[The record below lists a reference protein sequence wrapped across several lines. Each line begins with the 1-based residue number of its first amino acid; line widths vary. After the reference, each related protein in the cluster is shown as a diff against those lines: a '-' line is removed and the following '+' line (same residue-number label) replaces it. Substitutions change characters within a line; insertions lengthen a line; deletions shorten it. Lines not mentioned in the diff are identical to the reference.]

1 MKRELKQGLTM
12 AALAMLVV
20 TAVTLYRR
28 RRWESSPKETAEG
41 KVLACRPGTD
51 GEGRGNYTTEYAFKD
66 AAGVDW
72 KLSTTRI
79 GYCLPAG
86 SALTVEWLQGR
97 PDTAQARE
105 KK

>member
-20 TAVTLYRR
+20 TGVTLYRR
-28 RRWESSPKETAEG
+28 HHWESSPKETAEG
-41 KVLACRPGTD
+41 TVITCRTGVD
-51 GEGRGNYTTEYAFKD
+51 GEGRGTYTTEYAFKD
-66 AAGVDW
+66 NAGVDW
-72 KLSTTRI
+72 KMSTSRLS
-79 GYCLPAG
+79 YCLPPG
-86 SALTVEWLQGR
+86 SPLVVEWIQGN